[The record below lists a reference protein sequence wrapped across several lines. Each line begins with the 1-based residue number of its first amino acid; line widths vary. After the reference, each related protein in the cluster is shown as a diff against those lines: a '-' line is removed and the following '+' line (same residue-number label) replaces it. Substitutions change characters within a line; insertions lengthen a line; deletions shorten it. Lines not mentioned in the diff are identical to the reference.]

1 MRDGFIKV
9 AAASP
14 SLKVGNPSF
23 NKERIIDL
31 MTEADR
37 KGVKV
42 LVFPELSITGYTAG
56 DLFFQSALL
65 ESATEAL
72 LEIAEASAALDVLS
86 FVGYPL
92 RYASAPLRYDCPSP
106 QIVIAYKSD
115 IGSYD
120 IRAYQSLELR
130 D

>member
-31 MTEADR
+31 MNEADR

-42 LVFPELSITGYTAG
+42 LVFP
-56 DLFFQSALL
+56 
-65 ESATEAL
+65 
-72 LEIAEASAALDVLS
+72 V
-86 FVGYPL
+86 
-92 RYASAPLRYDCPSP
+92 CPS
-106 QIVIAYKSD
+106 
-115 IGSYD
+115 
-120 IRAYQSLELR
+120 
-130 D
+130 